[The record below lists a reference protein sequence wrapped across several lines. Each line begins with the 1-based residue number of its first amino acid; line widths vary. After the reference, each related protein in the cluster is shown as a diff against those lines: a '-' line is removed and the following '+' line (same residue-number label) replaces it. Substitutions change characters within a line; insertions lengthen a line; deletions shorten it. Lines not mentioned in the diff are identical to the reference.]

1 MFSLII
7 LINVQ
12 EIYFC
17 NKLFHVLFLKKVD
30 IHDKN
35 LSVAIFVKKSY
46 HSTMF
51 LDQSIPTLFD
61 YNDNLDSFLI
71 SE

>member
-12 EIYFC
+12 EIYFR

-30 IHDKN
+30 IRDKN
-35 LSVAIFVKKSY
+35 LFVAIFVKKSY
-46 HSTMF
+46 HSIMF
-51 LDQSIPTLFD
+51 LHQSIPI
-61 YNDNLDSFLI
+61 LI
-71 SE
+71 RL